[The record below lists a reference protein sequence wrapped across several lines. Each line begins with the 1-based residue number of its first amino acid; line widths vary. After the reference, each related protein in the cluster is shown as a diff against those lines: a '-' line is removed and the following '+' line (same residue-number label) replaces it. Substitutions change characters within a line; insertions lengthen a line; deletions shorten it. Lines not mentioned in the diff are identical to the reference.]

1 MVQTTSRCPPSGWG
15 RCRPF
20 DDVASV
26 DVQACSGSNMSGIR
40 SSASRHPRW
49 HRGQRQCWQDLGQL
63 AAANMSAMYMHV
75 HGSLH
80 CKSGASSDSLCRLLD
95 FTAVLHSGIAH
106 SIAHSGIAHSL
117 FSSASVECLCWV
129 VVVCRVHVCDS
140 AFSRVVLFCLAT
152 QCFRGLLCFA
162 ARLSVFVVGR
172 RARPRF
178 RAVLRSDRAIA
189 SGLLCPTDEFAG
201 QFCFSC

>member
-1 MVQTTSRCPPSGWG
+1 MHQPQPDGDIYGKTFKHLAGDERRT
-15 RCRPF
+15 
-20 DDVASV
+20 AIEE
-26 DVQACSGSNMSGIR
+26 A
-40 SSASRHPRW
+40 
-49 HRGQRQCWQDLGQL
+49 LGDTEHKL
-63 AAANMSAMYMHV
+63 NENLKTIKALGDTDHKLKEN
-75 HGSLH
+75 L
-80 CKSGASSDSLCRLLD
+80 KTIKLLEEKITILKRFLSDSSIAAYQFPFSKACEGALCLQRLPSKRGD
-95 FTAVLHSGIAH
+95 FTAVL
-106 SIAHSGIAHSL
+106 HSL

-162 ARLSVFVVGR
+162 SRLSVFAVGR

-201 QFCFSC
+201 QFCVSC